1 MKVALFVPCFIDTF
15 FPEVAIAT
23 LELLERVG
31 CEVVYPP
38 DQTCCGQPLGN
49 SGCQQDATGAEALFV
64 RNFAAYDYIV
74 APSGSCV
81 HHVRDHLTAIPQDA
95 AVQHVRAQTF
105 ELVEFLHDVLQIRDF
120 PWARFE
126 HKVGWHNSCGTL
138 RQLHHAQPSEINAP
152 FFSKPLTLLAGVPG
166 IELVSPKR
174 PDECCGFG
182 GTFCVTE
189 EPVSARMGYD
199 KVRDHQ
205 QAGADFI
212 ASADMSCLMH
222 QKGCAERLG
231 LPLRF
236 VHIAQILNGSVR

>member
-152 FFSKPLTLLAGVPG
+152 FFFQALNLAG
-166 IELVSPKR
+166 R
-174 PDECCGFG
+174 C
-182 GTFCVTE
+182 
-189 EPVSARMGYD
+189 ARH
-199 KVRDHQ
+199 R
-205 QAGADFI
+205 AGQPQTA
-212 ASADMSCLMH
+212 
-222 QKGCAERLG
+222 R
-231 LPLRF
+231 
-236 VHIAQILNGSVR
+236 